1 MSSDGHMQLFVSQIV
16 RTRALAALVVLNG
29 MLCFPAAP
37 LKKAPELALRLPDG
51 KEQLLSSYR
60 GKVVSLE
67 FIHTTCP
74 HCQQAS
80 QIQKR
85 LQQTYAD
92 RGFQAVDVAINPN
105 ADLRVENFAKD
116 FQLNF
121 PVAWTTPEQALT
133 FLGFPITK
141 LYVVP
146 QIVVIDR
153 MGYIRAETT
162 PKGDDPALDAIR
174 SEDSLT
180 GLVRQLIDKSGRPK
194 KLRR

>member
-1 MSSDGHMQLFVSQIV
+1 
-16 RTRALAALVVLNG
+16 
-29 MLCFPAAP
+29 MLCFPAP
-37 LKKAPELALRLPDG
+37 LLKKAPELLFRLSDG

-67 FIHTTCP
+67 FIHTTCL

-92 RGFQAVDVAINPN
+92 RGFQALDVAINPN
-105 ADLRVENFAKD
+105 ADLLVENFAKD

-121 PVAWTTPEQALT
+121 PVAWTTTEQALH

-162 PKGDDPALDAIR
+162 PNDPALDAIR